1 MKNRFVSLSLEDV
14 TSVILIIQET
24 GGIVLELM
32 QLNVNWTILEAT
44 NNKQSAKLI
53 LVS

>member
-14 TSVILIIQET
+14 TWVILIIQET

-32 QLNVNWTILEAT
+32 QLNVN
-44 NNKQSAKLI
+44 
-53 LVS
+53 